1 MASRLAPVAK
11 PIFRA
16 RLSSK
21 QSNGHTAFVPQICKL
36 VFEYAQNW
44 SSSANTRTYLQNNL
58 QNLARA
64 NPHIQV
70 VVKQRNN
77 RQPIL
82 RGFYRACSSY
92 SHSVSNLILLSFLVN
107 DNEKV
112 IPLNGF
118 QVTGI
123 EKKVQLLLD
132 SSGAKI
138 KSLKRRTVESTTES
152 ARGIWSGLHDTPF
165 QI

>member
-1 MASRLAPVAK
+1 MSRLIPPLTK

-16 RLSSK
+16 QLSSK
-21 QSNGHTAFVPQICKL
+21 QSNGHTAFVPQIRKL
-36 VFEYAQNW
+36 VFEYSQNW
-44 SSSANTRTYLQNNL
+44 SSSANTRTYLKNNL
-58 QNLARA
+58 QSLARA
-64 NPHIQV
+64 NPHVEV
-70 VVKQRNN
+70 VVRQRSN
-77 RQPIL
+77 RQPIV
-82 RGFYRACSSY
+82 RGLYRTSL
-92 SHSVSNLILLSFLVN
+92 HPPFFLVGPYLHPVN

-118 QVTGI
+118 EVTGI
-123 EKKVQLLLD
+123 EKKVELLLD

-138 KSLKRRTVESTTES
+138 KSLKRRTVESTTQS